1 MTPLRRF
8 CHSLALRLGVR
19 VREIESWPMAELA
32 DWLEYDRTSP
42 IDGARGDYHAA
53 LVATSVMRAAGS
65 RCKVSDFMPEWG
77 GRGRDMTEEEIRAV
91 VRSVKNGSNKH

>member
-19 VREIESWPMAELA
+19 VREIESWPMSELN
-32 DWLEYDRTSP
+32 DWLEFSRTSP
-42 IDGARGDYHAA
+42 IGDERADVLAA
-53 LVATSVMRAAGS
+53 IIANAACMAKTKVA
-65 RCKVSDFMPEWG
+65 DFIPQWG

-91 VRSVKNGSNKH
+91 VRSMKKG